1 MKSVKRHKGKK
12 EVCNFLEIKNSSGKT
27 WELVFA

>member
-1 MKSVKRHKGKK
+1 MRRVKRHKGKM

-27 WELVFA
+27 QELDFA